1 MPQKKRNKT
10 LIKIETNK
18 CCNALN
24 VVAMCQRATP
34 KLSIN
39 KPSVTI
45 QNVANLDLINPIDLI
60 SQAMTTDLFAK
71 LDSNINAT
79 RWRSLQLYNGYR
91 ILIALLFLVLQGL
104 FGRDKSLPILSGD
117 LFSTLIF
124 AYFIFSIISALF
136 TWLEKPDIDISLPT
150 QIIIDI
156 GFIVLLM
163 HAQQGSQSSIGLLL
177 IIAIAS
183 ASLISAGRLA
193 LFYAAMASIGVLL
206 EHSYRV
212 LFVDSL
218 ATNYTPAVLL
228 SLGCFATAWL
238 AYSLAKRSQQSELLA
253 SQRGVDVQNMAQIN
267 ALITHEMHDGVLVV
281 DHELRIKHHNIQAEV
296 MLGDEIKSQIR
307 SDATIESNEDA
318 ANIWHNKLL
327 KEISLELNSMLQ
339 HWMQETEHT
348 VNLALPNI
356 VKLNTQSRELRLR
369 FLPTSNNRQQGAIVF
384 IEDWS
389 QMQTQAHQVKL
400 AALGRLTANI
410 AHEIRNPL
418 SAISHANQ
426 LLQEEDNDPAV
437 KRMLQ
442 IISDNVQRVDQ
453 IIKDVLE
460 LNRRDRTNQEV
471 IHLEN
476 FITDFYAQFC
486 AVEKIPDRCF
496 VLILKNSDTLV
507 SFDRR
512 HLNQILWNLC
522 KNGWRHSQNAQN
534 SLILT
539 ASLSTKTQNA
549 HIEISDDGAG
559 IPENVRSHLF
569 EPFFTTEKTGTGL
582 GLYIARELA
591 DANGAKLQ
599 FKTASSGTQF
609 IVHLK
614 KV

>member
-1 MPQKKRNKT
+1 M
-10 LIKIETNK
+10 
-18 CCNALN
+18 A
-24 VVAMCQRATP
+24 
-34 KLSIN
+34 
-39 KPSVTI
+39 
-45 QNVANLDLINPIDLI
+45 
-60 SQAMTTDLFAK
+60 TDLFTK
-71 LDSNINAT
+71 LDSSINTT

-91 ILIALLFLVLQGL
+91 VLITLLFLVLQGW
-104 FGRDKSLPILSGD
+104 FSQQNPMQNFSND
-117 LFSTLIF
+117 LYALLTL
-124 AYFIFSIISALF
+124 AYFIFSIISAFF

-156 GFIVLLM
+156 GFIILLM
-163 HAQQGSQSSIGLLL
+163 HAQEGNQSSIGLLL

-183 ASLISAGRLA
+183 ASLISVGRLA
-193 LFYAAMASIGVLL
+193 LFYAAIASIGVLL
-206 EHSYRV
+206 EHTYRIMYI
-212 LFVDSL
+212 DGGSG
-218 ATNYTPAVLL
+218 NYTPAVLL

-253 SQRGVDVQNMAQIN
+253 SQRGIDVQNMAQIN
-267 ALITHEMHDGVLVV
+267 ALITHEMDDGVLVV
-281 DHELRIKHHNIQAEV
+281 DHTFKIKHHNIQAEV
-296 MLGDEIKSQIR
+296 MLDNSL
-307 SDATIESNEDA
+307 SNENNA
-318 ANIWHNKLL
+318 SSQSEKNMGQGLWLAKT
-327 KEISLELNSMLQ
+327 LNEVSPDLYKMLQ
-339 HWMQETEHT
+339 TWMQDTEHT
-348 VNLALPNI
+348 LNSASPNI
-356 VKLNTQSRELRLR
+356 LKLNTSSRELRIR
-369 FLPTSNNRQQGAIVF
+369 FLPISESRQQGAVIFV
-384 IEDWS
+384 EDWS
-389 QMQTQAHQVKL
+389 QIQTQAHQVKL

-460 LNRRDRTNQEV
+460 LNRRDRTNQEI

-476 FITDFYAQFC
+476 FVTDFYAQFC
-486 AVEKIPDRCF
+486 AVEKIPNNCF
-496 VLILKNSDTLV
+496 TLEISNTDTLI

-522 KNGWRHSQNAQN
+522 KNGWRHSKNVEN
-534 SLILT
+534 SLKLVV
-539 ASLSTKTQNA
+539 SVSTKTQIVQ
-549 HIEISDDGAG
+549 IEISDNGEG

-569 EPFFTTEKTGTGL
+569 EPFFTTEKSGTGL

-599 FKTASSGTQF
+599 YKTASTGTQF
-609 IVHLK
+609 IIHLK

>member
-1 MPQKKRNKT
+1 M
-10 LIKIETNK
+10 
-18 CCNALN
+18 A
-24 VVAMCQRATP
+24 
-34 KLSIN
+34 
-39 KPSVTI
+39 
-45 QNVANLDLINPIDLI
+45 
-60 SQAMTTDLFAK
+60 TDLFAR

-91 ILIALLFLVLQGL
+91 VLIALLFLVLQGL
-104 FGRDKSLPILSGD
+104 FGRGEPLPNLSGD

-124 AYFIFSIISALF
+124 YYFIFSIISGIF
-136 TWLEKPDIDISLPT
+136 TWLEKPNIDVSLPV

-163 HAQQGSQSSIGLLL
+163 HAQDGSQSSIGVLL

-183 ASLISAGRLA
+183 ASLISVGRLA
-193 LFYAAMASIGVLL
+193 LFYAAIATIGILL
-206 EHSYRV
+206 EQSYRNV
-212 LFVDSL
+212 FLDS
-218 ATNYTPAVLL
+218 TNTNFTPAVLL

-267 ALITHEMHDGVLVV
+267 ALITHEMDDGVLVV
-281 DHELRIKHHNIQAEV
+281 DHEFKIKHHNIQSEV
-296 MLGDEIKSQIR
+296 MLGSNLV
-307 SDATIESNEDA
+307 AESGTGKDIDNNKEQGIWLAKTLNEVSA
-318 ANIWHNKLL
+318 
-327 KEISLELNSMLQ
+327 ELHSMLQ
-339 HWMQETEHT
+339 TWMQETEHT
-348 VNLALPNI
+348 LDFAAPNI
-356 VKLNTQSRELRLR
+356 LKLNTASRELRIR
-369 FLPTSNNRQQGAIVF
+369 FLPISENRQQGAVIF

-389 QMQTQAHQVKL
+389 HMQTQAHQVKL

-426 LLQEEDNDPAV
+426 LLQEEDNDPAI

-460 LNRRDRTNQEV
+460 LNRRDRTNQE
-471 IHLEN
+471 IIYLEN
-476 FITDFYAQFC
+476 FITDFYTQFC
-486 AVEKIPDRCF
+486 AVEKIPVACF
-496 VLILKNSDTLV
+496 KLEITNADTLV

-522 KNGWRHSQNAQN
+522 KNGWRHSKNAEN
-534 SLILT
+534 SLELKVSI
-539 ASLSTKTQNA
+539 STKTQIV
-549 HIEISDDGAG
+549 HIEISDDGEG
-559 IPENVRSHLF
+559 IPESVRSHLF
-569 EPFFTTEKTGTGL
+569 EPFFTTEKSGTGL

-599 FKTASSGTQF
+599 YKTSGSGTQF
-609 IVHLK
+609 IIHLK

>member
-1 MPQKKRNKT
+1 M
-10 LIKIETNK
+10 
-18 CCNALN
+18 A
-24 VVAMCQRATP
+24 
-34 KLSIN
+34 
-39 KPSVTI
+39 
-45 QNVANLDLINPIDLI
+45 
-60 SQAMTTDLFAK
+60 TDLFAR

-91 ILIALLFLVLQGL
+91 VLIALLFLVLQGL
-104 FGRDKSLPILSGD
+104 FSRGGSLPNLGGD

-124 AYFIFSIISALF
+124 YYFIFSVISAVF
-136 TWLEKPDIDISLPT
+136 TWLEKPNIDVSLPA

-163 HAQQGSQSSIGLLL
+163 HAQDGSQSSIGVLL

-183 ASLISAGRLA
+183 ASLISVGRLA
-193 LFYAAMASIGVLL
+193 LFYAAIATIGILL
-206 EHSYRV
+206 EQSYRNV
-212 LFVDSL
+212 FLDN
-218 ATNYTPAVLL
+218 TNPNFTPAVLL

-253 SQRGVDVQNMAQIN
+253 SQRGLDVQNMAQIN
-267 ALITHEMHDGVLVV
+267 ALITHEMDDGVLVV
-281 DHELRIKHHNIQAEV
+281 DHEFKIKHHNIQAEV
-296 MLGDEIKSQIR
+296 MLGSGL
-307 SDATIESNEDA
+307 ATESGTENEA
-318 ANIWHNKLL
+318 ENNKEQGVWLAKTL
-327 KEISLELNSMLQ
+327 SEVSPELHGMLRT
-339 HWMQETEHT
+339 WMQETEHT
-348 VNLALPNI
+348 LDFAAQNI
-356 VKLNTQSRELRLR
+356 LKLNTASRELRIR
-369 FLPTSNNRQQGAIVF
+369 FLPISENRQQGAVIF

-389 QMQTQAHQVKL
+389 HMQTQAHQVKL

-426 LLQEEDNDPAV
+426 LLQEEDNDPAI

-442 IISDNVQRVDQ
+442 IISDNVQRLDQ

-460 LNRRDRTNQEV
+460 LNRRDRTNQEI

-486 AVEKIPDRCF
+486 AVEKIPTACF
-496 VLILKNSDTLV
+496 KLEIADTDTLV

-522 KNGWRHSQNAQN
+522 KNGWRHSKNAEN
-534 SLILT
+534 SLKLT
-539 ASLSTKTQNA
+539 VSISTKTQIV
-549 HIEISDDGAG
+549 HIEISDDGEG
-559 IPENVRSHLF
+559 IPESVRSHLF
-569 EPFFTTEKTGTGL
+569 EPFFTTEKSGTGL

-599 FKTASSGTQF
+599 YKTSSSGTQF
-609 IVHLK
+609 IIHLK